1 MELLIRVNINELE
14 KKNNKSRIKIN
25 WAKVKN
31 RSSKK
36 EAGESITV
44 NKTRKKGLR
53 DRERLKCKTKK
64 S

>member
-1 MELLIRVNINELE
+1 MELLIRLNINELE

-36 EAGESITV
+36 EAGE
-44 NKTRKKGLR
+44 
-53 DRERLKCKTKK
+53 
-64 S
+64 